1 MYHGSSVLS
10 ARVQLTM
17 FMITLPEV
25 KPPNIKTAVAP
36 ELIKIC
42 SNQSS
47 VLSPRCIIKASWIC
61 MLEMIFKQR
70 LTLIDRVAVGVPINR
85 PKHISLRGTS
95 HYSSIIGRQYLQC
108 IEERTGPILFCRS
121 DQLNFYLT
129 TIEQLD
135 KDKTKP
141 PGLHNLLEYR

>member
-42 SNQSS
+42 SNQSFNPS
-47 VLSPRCIIKASWIC
+47 VLSPRCIIKAS

-70 LTLIDRVAVGVPINR
+70 LTLIDRVVVGVPINR

-95 HYSSIIGRQYLQC
+95 HYSSILADNICNALKK
-108 IEERTGPILFCRS
+108 ERDP
-121 DQLNFYLT
+121 FYFEGV
-129 TIEQLD
+129 I
-135 KDKTKP
+135 
-141 PGLHNLLEYR
+141 N